1 MPWRSASRTEKQRA
15 GKARTLRTDDSETN
29 LEIVPGEQSVVPH
42 IWNGRIQ
49 EANGADT
56 SGDQEGVPLG
66 TAEVNT
72 GILLHH
78 SRRRGTDAFGRST
91 SGGKPFDATDDTEI
105 PRRWTA
111 PWESHAENVRPTY
124 PSVTAKKSA
133 QFRRLASWYAR
144 RRPRSWQNDLND
156 DLRKM
161 CDRSSLPMVFNDA
174 DVWGFLEK
182 PQGARPPLHSEK
194 IGTVDLEAMRR
205 MAKGTRHEK
214 RVEQAI
220 AFLTDASCYSTTCP
234 PADIAPRC
242 GMSREDLAK
251 LVDDGLV
258 ATTDESHICGIGALH
273 TVVEHSGT
281 AKERRRIVADMLSEN
296 LLGREPEKVTHTTI
310 RELQMQ
316 TWSCA
321 WACSFDFKKWYTQ
334 FPLSTEVSRHFCFKT
349 RDGWMHFLR
358 APMGH
363 KAMCFVAQAFTALI
377 ADVQL
382 EDETIDCISESYID
396 NVEIRSYAREHIE
409 RARTIFIRRCGE
421 VNAQIGEMTNPT
433 TCTTYRGM
441 TTNFVTKRISL
452 KG

>member
-111 PWESHAENVRPTY
+111 PWESHTENVRPTY

-174 DVWGFLEK
+174 DVWGFLK
-182 PQGARPPLHSEK
+182 N
-194 IGTVDLEAMRR
+194 RR
-205 MAKGTRHEK
+205 VRG
-214 RVEQAI
+214 
-220 AFLTDASCYSTTCP
+220 
-234 PADIAPRC
+234 
-242 GMSREDLAK
+242 
-251 LVDDGLV
+251 
-258 ATTDESHICGIGALH
+258 
-273 TVVEHSGT
+273 
-281 AKERRRIVADMLSEN
+281 RR
-296 LLGREPEKVTHTTI
+296 
-310 RELQMQ
+310 
-316 TWSCA
+316 
-321 WACSFDFKKWYTQ
+321 
-334 FPLSTEVSRHFCFKT
+334 
-349 RDGWMHFLR
+349 
-358 APMGH
+358 
-363 KAMCFVAQAFTALI
+363 
-377 ADVQL
+377 
-382 EDETIDCISESYID
+382 
-396 NVEIRSYAREHIE
+396 
-409 RARTIFIRRCGE
+409 FIRR
-421 VNAQIGEMTNPT
+421 
-433 TCTTYRGM
+433 R
-441 TTNFVTKRISL
+441 
-452 KG
+452 